1 MFVFVYLA
9 SVVFRLMNTLNV
21 SDIKPCC
28 SNGISLSS
36 KESQH
41 LCARLLE
48 GQVQEKVE
56 IANGQQRCC
65 SARVFVLYGRRHVR
79 VDLGHHFNGNHS
91 HQSGVGWRSGPL
103 PLEIGLHKICQ
114 SDSTV

>member
-41 LCARLLE
+41 LS
-48 GQVQEKVE
+48 VQEKVE

-103 PLEIGLHKICQ
+103 EIGLHKICQ
-114 SDSTV
+114 SDLTV